1 MTISAPETKPATAT
15 QLTFGRDRFTLRF
28 SDGRT
33 LTVPLDWYPRLLHAS
48 ARERSQWR
56 LVGDGAGLH
65 WPGIEEDISLQSL
78 LAGRRSMES
87 EKSFAKWLAA
97 RTKKASKSV

>member
-1 MTISAPETKPATAT
+1 MTISAPETKPATAAH
-15 QLTFGRDRFTLRF
+15 LTFGRDRFILRF

-33 LTVPLDWYPRLLHAS
+33 LTVPLDWYPRLQHAS

-87 EKSFAKWLAA
+87 EKSFAKWLTA
-97 RTKKASKSV
+97 RTKKASKSA

>member
-1 MTISAPETKPATAT
+1 MTISAPETEPGTAM
-15 QLTFGRDRFTLRF
+15 QLTFGRDRFTVRF
-28 SDGRT
+28 SDGTT
-33 LTVPLDWYPRLLHAS
+33 LTVPIGWYPRLQHAS
-48 ARERSQWR
+48 TRERSQWR

-65 WPGIEEDISLQSL
+65 WPDLVQDISLQSL

-97 RTKKASKSV
+97 RTKKASKSA

>member
-1 MTISAPETKPATAT
+1 MTISAPETKPATAAH
-15 QLTFGRDRFTLRF
+15 LTFGRDRFTLRF

-97 RTKKASKSV
+97 RTKKASKSA